1 MKKELTEKKPYIAP
15 MLQII
20 TVDCHDIIAQSPGSG
35 NGNSSDD
42 EGDGLG
48 DDYWHEG
55 LI

>member
-1 MKKELTEKKPYIAP
+1 MKKELTEKKSYIAP

-20 TVDCHDIIAQSPGSG
+20 TVDCHDIIATSG
-35 NGNSSDD
+35 NGD

-48 DDYWHEG
+48 DNYWHEG